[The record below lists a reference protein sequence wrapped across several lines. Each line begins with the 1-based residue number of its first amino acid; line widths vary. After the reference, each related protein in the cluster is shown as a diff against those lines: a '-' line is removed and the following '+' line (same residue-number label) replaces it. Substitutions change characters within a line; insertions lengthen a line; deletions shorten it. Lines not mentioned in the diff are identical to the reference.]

1 MKVEVER
8 QSESMWQKVK
18 NLAMRTIGKD
28 SGKAPS
34 TQWKTKI
41 LLAEHSPIRSLKF
54 YVTVWSL
61 KYWISVH
68 LVRHKTGIEHYVS
81 TQRTDRTGV
90 ERDDLPQKSLVSH
103 TMDVNAQAL
112 IYMARKRL
120 CNQAAAETVKTFK
133 VIKEE
138 IAKYEPELASV
149 MVRECVYRGFCPE
162 MKCCGYVK
170 TEEFRRERLEY
181 ASKGVMPNG
190 ENSEV

>member
-54 YVTVWSL
+54 LITMKDL
-61 KYWISVH
+61 QYWVSVH
-68 LVRHKTGIEHYVS
+68 FVRHKVGVDHYVS
-81 TQRTDRTGV
+81 TQRTDRTGI
-90 ERDDLPQKSLVSH
+90 ERDNLPQGALVSH
-103 TMDVNAQAL
+103 TMDANAQAL
-112 IYMARKRL
+112 IYMARKRE
-120 CNQAAAETVKTFK
+120 CNQASVETRQAFKAVKK
-133 VIKEE
+133 E

-181 ASKGVMPNG
+181 ASKGVMPDG
-190 ENSEV
+190 ENSQI

>member
-34 TQWKTKI
+34 EQWKTKI

-54 YVTVWSL
+54 LITMKDL
-61 KYWISVH
+61 QYWVSVH
-68 LVRHKTGIEHYVS
+68 FVRHKVGVDHYIS
-81 TQRTDRTGV
+81 TQRTDRTGI
-90 ERDDLPQKSLVSH
+90 ERDNLPQGALVSH
-103 TMDVNAQAL
+103 TMDANAQAL

-120 CNQAAAETVKTFK
+120 CNQASVETRQAFK
-133 VIKEE
+133 AVKEE
-138 IAKYEPELASV
+138 VAKYEPELASV

-162 MKCCGYVK
+162 MKCCGYVN

>member
-54 YVTVWSL
+54 LITMKEL

-68 LVRHKTGIEHYVS
+68 FVRHKIGVEHYVS

-90 ERDDLPQKSLVSH
+90 ERDDLPQSALVSH
-103 TMDVNAQAL
+103 TMDADAQAL
-112 IYMARKRL
+112 IYMGRKRQ
-120 CNQAAAETVKTFK
+120 CNQAAAETIEAFK
-133 VIKEE
+133 AVKEE

-170 TEEFRRERLEY
+170 TEDFKRERFEY
-181 ASKGVMPNG
+181 ASKGVMPDG
-190 ENSEV
+190 ESS

>member
-1 MKVEVER
+1 LKVEVER

-54 YVTVWSL
+54 LITMKDL
-61 KYWISVH
+61 QYWVSVH
-68 LVRHKTGIEHYVS
+68 FVRHKVGVDHYVS
-81 TQRTDRTGV
+81 TQRTDRTGI
-90 ERDDLPQKSLVSH
+90 ERDNLPQGALVSH
-103 TMDVNAQAL
+103 TMDANAQAL
-112 IYMARKRL
+112 IYMARKRE
-120 CNQAAAETVKTFK
+120 CNQASVETRQAFKAVKK
-133 VIKEE
+133 E

-162 MKCCGYVK
+162 IKCCGYVK
-170 TEEFRRERLEY
+170 TEEFKRERFEY
-181 ASKGVMPNG
+181 ASKGVMPDG
-190 ENSEV
+190 ENR